1 MTVAKK
7 REREKRL
14 GVWEGWKKIFS
25 VLETESNQTNG
36 QTRSN
41 PVSGT
46 DVENGLQDL
55 NPSPATLEL

>member
-1 MTVAKK
+1 MLWGGGQK
-7 REREKRL
+7 EREETE
-14 GVWEGWKKIFS
+14 GVGRAEKDFS
-25 VLETESNQTNG
+25 VLETETN

-55 NPSPATLEL
+55 NPSPATHEL